1 MVSIHCLSLSS
12 VCICIP
18 QTGRLLSKEGL
29 LDFTARLPYM
39 KVGPLRFPHAT
50 YFLMAAACV
59 TLGHV
64 GVLMYHCGGD
74 EYEYYCPDDDLE
86 CLTQMR

>member
-1 MVSIHCLSLSS
+1 MHLYS
-12 VCICIP
+12 P
-18 QTGRLLSKEGL
+18 TGRLLSKEGL